1 MPGALRPTATQVRVL
16 VRLGAPEWRT
26 GCAAAS
32 KAAAISRHESP
43 SCAFFP
49 KEPSIS
55 LPSPAGEKMVPVSQR
70 GALDRSDC
78 GHSPSVSATGRQICC
93 REEPLKTE
101 ARLWEVTTDHPWAVV
116 VDSENSEP
124 AGGAGCST
132 CALVARCSS
141 VTDVV
146 RLAGA
151 VGGPWEPR
159 GMPKRRLSTRAPTD
173 GGTRRGDP
181 LDAIG
186 RCERRSHLKR
196 RTPPIHTPQAPEYGR
211 ISPLVRRLY

>member
-16 VRLGAPEWRT
+16 VCLGAPEWRT

-32 KAAAISRHESP
+32 KAAANSRHESP

-78 GHSPSVSATGRQICC
+78 GHSPSVSATGRQIFC

-159 GMPKRRLSTRAPTD
+159 GMPKRRLSTRAPLTEAHV
-173 GGTRRGDP
+173 GVTR
-181 LDAIG
+181 
-186 RCERRSHLKR
+186 SM
-196 RTPPIHTPQAPEYGR
+196 
-211 ISPLVRRLY
+211 PLVVVSAGHILSGGHRRFIPLKHQNTGAYHRW

>member
-1 MPGALRPTATQVRVL
+1 MPGRCGRRRLSFAFWFVLAHPNGGLVARPLRRPRRIVGTSRRPALSFLKTHRF
-16 VRLGAPEWRT
+16 W
-26 GCAAAS
+26 
-32 KAAAISRHESP
+32 
-43 SCAFFP
+43 
-49 KEPSIS
+49 
-55 LPSPAGEKMVPVSQR
+55 PSPAGEKMVPVLQR

-78 GHSPSVSATGRQICC
+78 GHSSSVSAAERQICC